1 MLIDLHVYTSPGG
14 GPSLDTAIDN
24 ARSLGL
30 DGIVVCDQRASS
42 DVARR
47 VVGGDTDG
55 FPVFVG
61 VELPT
66 TQGDM
71 LLFVPELDPFMTCEE
86 WKELDVVGLPSFAD
100 VRDMAHRLGG
110 AVLSTQPYDRK
121 RNRAP
126 GDRIFTLDG
135 LSSLQ
140 VWSSTTEGRAVGMGY
155 EAATRSP
162 LPGFAG
168 SATLSHSYPQDLWV
182 TLFRTQPSD
191 QRSFV
196 EALRAGDYWPVEL
209 DAGGSSRGDDRRR
222 APRRGRN

>member
-14 GPSLDTAIDN
+14 GPSLDTAIKN
-24 ARSLGL
+24 ARALGL
-30 DGIVVCDQRASS
+30 GGIAVCDHRASA

-47 VVGGDTDG
+47 VAAEETDG

-86 WKELDVVGLPSFAD
+86 WKELDVVGLPSYAD
-100 VRDMAHRLGG
+100 VRDLAHRHGG
-110 AVLSTQPYDRK
+110 VVLSAQPYDRK

-135 LSSLQ
+135 LASLE
-140 VWSSTTEGRAVGMGY
+140 VWSSTTDRRAVGMGY

-162 LPGFAG
+162 MPGFAG

-182 TLFRTQPSD
+182 TLFRTQPHD
-191 QRSFV
+191 QQSFV

-209 DAGGSSRGDDRRR
+209 ASGGSSRQGNRRNTSR
-222 APRRGRN
+222 RPRN